1 MTQQTAQDTGPKNQ
15 NAVDDT
21 RSSAGTVTYDEKK
34 KLSELRAIILQ
45 KGNLERERILAEA
58 KTEAEKWTDEQTR
71 QLDAMIAKIKADT
84 AKRSREIT
92 SRQMAEAENAR
103 DKDRLRL
110 QSDLIRNALLIFQS
124 ALVGLAER
132 PDYGA
137 ILTGL
142 AAEVCER
149 LPKGGNGKVK
159 MRLRAEDA
167 LHGEAV
173 EGALR
178 SRFPEL
184 DIAFDADAAP
194 IIGGVLLYSEEEK
207 WQVVAD
213 WKSKAEEMADDV
225 AKAVL
230 AEL

>member
-1 MTQQTAQDTGPKNQ
+1 MTQQTAQDIKP
-15 NAVDDT
+15 APDDA

-34 KLSELRAIILQ
+34 KLSELQSIILQ
-45 KGNLERERILAEA
+45 KGDLARERILTEA
-58 KTEAEKWTDEQTR
+58 RAEAEKWTDEQTR
-71 QLDAMIAKIKADT
+71 QLNAMAAGLKAD
-84 AKRSREIT
+84 AEKRSREIS

-110 QSDLIRNALLIFQS
+110 QSDLIRSALLAFQDE
-124 ALVGLAER
+124 LVDLAKR
-132 PDYGA
+132 PDYDA

-142 AAEVCER
+142 AAEVCGR
-149 LPKGGNGKVK
+149 LSDGRTESRRKVK
-159 MRLRAEDA
+159 MRLRADDA
-167 LHGEAV
+167 PHGEAV
-173 EGALR
+173 ARALG
-178 SRFPEL
+178 SRFPEI
-184 DIAFDADAAP
+184 DIAFDAEPAP